1 MAAEVIENGVE
12 NKVEDKEKQKVSD
25 RILLSVLLMKYNF
38 RTLLL
43 AMVM

>member
-12 NKVEDKEKQKVSD
+12 HKVEDKEKQKVSD
-25 RILLSVLLMKYNF
+25 RILLSVLLMKFNF